1 MRGPSAAEFLKTNAA
16 TVRVTVHS
24 VKGSAP
30 REEGA
35 SMLVS
40 QQAIHG
46 TIGGGQ
52 LEYMAIDAARQMMAK
67 GASGLDMDV
76 GLGPEIGQCCGGRVT
91 LKLEAVDD
99 KVSASIIAEEKRVL
113 ERLPH
118 IYLFGAD
125 MSEMRLPALS
135 ASFLYGRYWSI
146 RARANLRQPRKGFET
161 RHLAMPESVVRDAP
175 DGSAFLILTHD
186 HALDFLILKE
196 VLAKP
201 GAAYAGMIGSKSKRA
216 TFTHW
221 FKREGG
227 AEATLERLVCP
238 MGGSS
243 VKDKRPEVIAALT
256 VAEVMTAILNHQ
268 PDKAKVPPH
277 IMTS

>member
-1 MRGPSAAEFLKTNAA
+1 MRGLSAAEFLKANAA

-118 IYLFGAD
+118 IYLFGAGHVGN
-125 MSEMRLPALS
+125 AL
-135 ASFLYGRYWSI
+135 
-146 RARANLRQPRKGFET
+146 ARAFSLLPVRTILVDPRESELEAAAEGVET

-186 HALDFLILKE
+186 HALDFIILKE

-268 PDKAKVPPH
+268 PDKAKVPL
-277 IMTS
+277 TS

>member
-1 MRGPSAAEFLKTNAA
+1 MRGASAADFLKANPAA
-16 TVRVTVHS
+16 VRVTVHS

-35 SMLVS
+35 FMLVS
-40 QQAIHG
+40 QQAIRG

-52 LEYMAIDAARQMMAK
+52 LEYMAIDAARQMMAQ
-67 GASGLDMDV
+67 GATGHDMDV
-76 GLGPEIGQCCGGRVT
+76 GLGPEIGQCCGGRVK

-99 KVSASIIAEEKRVL
+99 TVSASIIAEEKRAL

-118 IYLFGAD
+118 VYLFGAGHVGN
-125 MSEMRLPALS
+125 AL
-135 ASFLYGRYWSI
+135 
-146 RARANLRQPRKGFET
+146 ARAFSLLPVRTILVDPRESELEAAPEGVEP
-161 RHLAMPESVVRDAP
+161 RHLAMPESSVRDAP
-175 DGSAFLILTHD
+175 EGGAFLILTHD

-196 VLAKP
+196 VLARP
-201 GAAYAGMIGSKSKRA
+201 GAAYVGMIGSKSKRA

-227 AEATLERLVCP
+227 AEAALERLVCP
-238 MGGSS
+238 MGGSA

-256 VAEVMTAILNHQ
+256 VAEVMTAILNH
-268 PDKAKVPPH
+268 PSRMAE
-277 IMTS
+277 IASGS